1 MPQFSSEFSDLN
13 RIKRKK
19 TQCQFLFNM
28 PKVTLLNKNKELQ
41 RNGMNS
47 NEKLSFSQVDEM
59 ASWN

>member
-1 MPQFSSEFSDLN
+1 
-13 RIKRKK
+13 
-19 TQCQFLFNM
+19 M

>member
-1 MPQFSSEFSDLN
+1 MPQISSEFSDLN

-19 TQCQFLFNM
+19 FLFNM